1 VNRTYTR
8 QYKDQAMKLVTEKGY
23 TPSKA
28 ARDLGI
34 PTQTLKVW
42 LDKSGWT
49 PPIEEPDTPLSED
62 PAVLQ
67 VQVKELQARVKRLEL
82 EKEILK
88 KATAYFASQDL

>member
-1 VNRTYTR
+1 MNRVYTR
-8 QYKDQAMKLVTEKGY
+8 QFKDQAMRLVTDKGY

-42 LDKSGWT
+42 LDKSGWM
-49 PPIEEPDTPLSED
+49 PPLGDSAAIVSED

-67 VQVKELQARVKRLEL
+67 VQIRDLQARVKRLEL

-88 KATAYFASQDL
+88 KATAYFASQNP

>member
-1 VNRTYTR
+1 MNRTYTR

-42 LDKSGWT
+42 LDKAGWV
-49 PPIEEPDTPLSED
+49 PPIVDPAAPLSED

-67 VQVKELQARVKRLEL
+67 VQVRELQSRIKRLEL

-88 KATAYFASQDL
+88 KAMAYFASQDL